1 MYFPNNLGIREE
13 NLKRTISNYLENNH
27 SKIYTH
33 IHNLT
38 RVKFK
43 GNFGEKKIMKD
54 FHNDNK

>member
-43 GNFGEKKIMKD
+43 GNPGEK
-54 FHNDNK
+54 NNNKRLPQ